1 MNNNFMKQMH
11 WLVKML
17 LTTVAMIAF
26 GNAFAGEYSS
36 IDTSKSKITFTS
48 KLMGSKISGN
58 FGKFSGKVSFNPDE
72 PEKAK
77 ANLVIDVA
85 SFTAG
90 GEELQEEAKGK
101 DWFSTKL
108 FPTANFVADSVKVVG
123 ANSLEVRGPLTIK
136 GKAVPLLIAVKYQP
150 QGKQMVF
157 DANFQVLRLDFGL
170 GAGNWA
176 DTSAVAN
183 EVPVNVHLVLNPK

>member
-1 MNNNFMKQMH
+1 MKSNFFLRISSALKA
-11 WLVKML
+11 LL
-17 LTTVAMIAF
+17 LTFFIGVWSSSYAM
-26 GNAFAGEYSS
+26 EYSS
-36 IDTSKSKITFTS
+36 IDAAKSKITFTS
-48 KLMGSKISGN
+48 KLMGSKISGG
-58 FGKFSGKVSFNPDE
+58 FGKFSGKISFNPDE

-77 ANLVIDVA
+77 ANLLIDVA
-85 SFTAG
+85 SFNAG

-101 DWFSTKL
+101 DWFNVKL
-108 FPTANFVADSVKVVG
+108 FPAANYVTDSVKVTG
-123 ANSLEVRGPLTIK
+123 PNSLEVRGTLTIK
-136 GKAVPLLIAVKYQP
+136 GKAQPLFMSVKYQL

-183 EVPVNVHLVLNPK
+183 EVPVSVRLVLNQK

>member
-1 MNNNFMKQMH
+1 MRSNFINPIRIF
-11 WLVKML
+11 VKAL
-17 LTTVAMIAF
+17 LLIVAIGLTSISHGA
-26 GNAFAGEYSS
+26 EYSS
-36 IDTSKSKITFTS
+36 IDTGKSKITFTS
-48 KLMGSKISGN
+48 KLMGSKISGG
-58 FGKFSGKVSFNPDE
+58 FGKFSGKVSFDSGE

-77 ANLVIDVA
+77 ANLVIDIA
-85 SFTAG
+85 SFNAG

-108 FPTANFVADSVKVVG
+108 FPTANFATDSVKVTG
-123 ANSLEVRGPLTIK
+123 PNSLDAHGTLTMK
-136 GKAVPLLIAVKYQP
+136 GKTLPLLISVKYQP

-157 DANFQVLRLDFGL
+157 DANFQILRLDFGL

-183 EVPVNVHLVLNPK
+183 EVPVNVHLVLNQK

>member
-1 MNNNFMKQMH
+1 MKSNFFLRISSALKA
-11 WLVKML
+11 L
-17 LTTVAMIAF
+17 LATVLI
-26 GNAFAGEYSS
+26 GFASSSYAVEYSS
-36 IDTSKSKITFTS
+36 IDAAKSKITFTS
-48 KLMGSKISGN
+48 KLMGSKISGG
-58 FGKFSGKVSFNPDE
+58 FGRFSGKVLFNPDE

-77 ANLVIDVA
+77 ANLVIDIA
-85 SFTAG
+85 SFNAG

-101 DWFSTKL
+101 DWFSVKL
-108 FPTANFVADSVKVVG
+108 FPVANYVTDSVKVTG
-123 ANSLEVRGPLTIK
+123 PNSLDIRGTLTIK
-136 GKAVPLLIAVKYQP
+136 GKAQPLSMSVKYQP

-183 EVPVNVHLVLNPK
+183 EVPVSVHLVLNQK

>member
-1 MNNNFMKQMH
+1 MTSN
-11 WLVKML
+11 L
-17 LTTVAMIAF
+17 LIQLPVLLRALLLAFVMSVASSSYAT
-26 GNAFAGEYSS
+26 EYSS
-36 IDTSKSKITFTS
+36 IDASKSKITFTS
-48 KLMGSKISGN
+48 KLMGSKISGS

-77 ANLVIDVA
+77 ANLAIEIS

-90 GEELQEEAKGK
+90 GDQLQEEAKGK
-101 DWFSTKL
+101 DWFSAKL
-108 FPTANFVADSVKVVG
+108 FPTASYVTETVK
-123 ANSLEVRGPLTIK
+123 AISPNSLEVRGTLTIK

-157 DANFQVLRLDFGL
+157 DASFQVLRLDFGL

-183 EVPVNVHLVLNPK
+183 EVPVNVHLVLNQK